1 MKFFRYI
8 RKLISDKTS
17 ESIKSFIALSVTLL
31 VFYITIRFTNSENI
45 EFILGELLSF
55 ILVLIGV
62 ASWETVKKQQE

>member
-8 RKLISDKTS
+8 RKLINDKTS
-17 ESIKSFIALSVTLL
+17 ESIKSFIALSITLL
-31 VFYITIRFTNSENI
+31 VFYITIRFT
-45 EFILGELLSF
+45 

>member
-8 RKLISDKTS
+8 RKLINDKTS

>member
-1 MKFFRYI
+1 MI
-8 RKLISDKTS
+8 RQANQLR
-17 ESIKSFIALSVTLL
+17 VLL
-31 VFYITIRFTNSENI
+31 PYQLLFYITIRFTNSENI